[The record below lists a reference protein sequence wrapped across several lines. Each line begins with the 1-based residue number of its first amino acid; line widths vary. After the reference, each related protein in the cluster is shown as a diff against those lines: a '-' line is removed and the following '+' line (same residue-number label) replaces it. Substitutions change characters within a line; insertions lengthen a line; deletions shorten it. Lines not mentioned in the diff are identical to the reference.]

1 MANQSVVTPL
11 FHLSNSSVFNSN
23 NSSDYDTTDQDD
35 VIKSIRLVFTM
46 FGVVLGISAIV
57 LNAAII
63 IASAIKNVSSPFSL
77 QTIHLMASLAT
88 ADLILLTFGL
98 PYDLVAANDG
108 YWLEGPI
115 GCQMSA
121 YLPEASRFAWVGT
134 VLLAMPLRWPSM
146 MKMRKWATVWALLVW
161 TLSLSVVIPFV
172 LHVDCLGLSQTSGEY
187 PITPEA
193 APSSRAEV
201 EDDPCFCVF
210 TVNRTEV
217 VRMFGTSLL
226 AFSLLPV
233 VAIAMISLKT
243 RTYEGQSSDMD
254 KCNTSPTRL
263 AIMLLAFMACTL
275 PRYVHIVVNYSEHAP
290 TMDGQYGLALSVM
303 EILCCSLF
311 YCSTLIHVI
320 VSPHPRALLR
330 QFCSHRRRQTYVTE
344 H

>member
-1 MANQSVVTPL
+1 MANQSVVTSL
-11 FHLSNSSVFNSN
+11 FHLSNSSVFHSN
-23 NSSDYDTTDQDD
+23 NATDFDATDHDD
-35 VIKSIRLVFTM
+35 VIKNIRMVFTM
-46 FGVVLGISAIV
+46 FGVVLGLVAIA

-63 IASAIKNVSSPFSL
+63 IALAVKNVPTPFSL
-77 QTIHLMASLAT
+77 QTLHLMASLAA
-88 ADLILLTFGL
+88 ADLLLLMFGL

-161 TLSLSVVIPFV
+161 TLSLSAVIPFA
-172 LHVDCLGLSQTSGEY
+172 LHVDCLGLAQTSGDY
-187 PITPEA
+187 PTTPEGT
-193 APSSRAEV
+193 E
-201 EDDPCFCVF
+201 ENDPCFCVF
-210 TVNRTEV
+210 TVSQSEV
-217 VRMFGTSLL
+217 VRMFGSSLL

-233 VAIAMISLKT
+233 IAIAMISLKT
-243 RTYEGQSSDMD
+243 GTYEGQSPDMD
-254 KCNTSPTRL
+254 KWNTSPRRL

-290 TMDGQYGLALSVM
+290 TMDGHYGLALSIM

-311 YCSTLIHVI
+311 YCSTLIHLV

-330 QFCSHRRRQTYVTE
+330 HFCRHRQRQNYVTE
-344 H
+344 N